1 MNLGHIQQNQ
11 TNGIL
16 QIPQPETGNQN
27 SEATATGNQ
36 NISQVQVQNHIVAA
50 EEFKQSAPLR

>member
-1 MNLGHIQQNQ
+1 MR
-11 TNGIL
+11 IL
-16 QIPQPETGNQN
+16 QMQQPETGNQN